1 MEVYESLAMIK
12 YSTGPLN
19 NLAFRNKIVSK
30 NIIINAAHRGRND
43 QEKVHVK
50 VFALNGRRRLI
61 ASLSFV
67 VGPLSSAIKIIDVSK
82 AKAYEVQFSSS
93 DRDILFAVFGIS
105 PKNKYVAAH
114 RVVHSELTRI

>member
-1 MEVYESLAMIK
+1 MAMIK

-19 NLAFRNKIVSK
+19 NLAFSNRIVSK
-30 NIIINAAHRGRND
+30 NIIINAAHRGRDD

-82 AKAYEVQFSSS
+82 AKAYEVQFSSN